1 MNGVG
6 RVIRKVNVVCITK
19 KNDFLEETLE
29 HSWGKSPEQKARE
42 KEYNAEYYRK
52 NKDKWKKYL
61 QEPGDLLKSWLH
73 QRTVVDEN
81 RKQAK
86 RSNELFQIHDR
97 KANAIRKYR
106 DKNSINANAQNEI
119 DKALSRETTLA
130 QLNYDANEKAIV
142 AIGHAKA
149 KFLNKLYSSTIV
161 KDVIN
166 LFG

>member
-1 MNGVG
+1 MHN
-6 RVIRKVNVVCITK
+6 K

-29 HSWGKSPEQKARE
+29 HSWGKRPEQKARE
-42 KEYNAEYYRK
+42 KEYNAEYYQK

-161 KDVIN
+161 KDIIN